1 MSRYPT
7 CAAFLLLAVVTFSP
21 QSQAQVERYYRCV
34 FQDGTQTVRERPRGA
49 WNWTHP
55 VTLDEEVLV
64 SLYGGEASLRF
75 KTFTIPAEIVAGG
88 IDDPFTNELMLRG
101 GETFTALQTIKYTHV
116 TLLLSDGPQGIT
128 AAFSYT
134 SQSNASESL
143 TLATGACEEVY

>member
-1 MSRYPT
+1 MARYAT
-7 CAAFLLLAVVTFSP
+7 CVALVLLASITLTSR
-21 QSQAQVERYYRCV
+21 SQAQVERYYRCL

-55 VTLDEEVLV
+55 ITLDEEVLV
-64 SLYGGEASLRF
+64 SLYGDEGSLRF
-75 KTFTIPAEIVAGG
+75 KTFTLPAEVVAGG
-88 IDDPFTNELMLRG
+88 IEDPFANELVLRG

-116 TLLLSDGPQGIT
+116 TLLLSDGQHGIS

-143 TLATGACEEVY
+143 IVATGSCEEVY